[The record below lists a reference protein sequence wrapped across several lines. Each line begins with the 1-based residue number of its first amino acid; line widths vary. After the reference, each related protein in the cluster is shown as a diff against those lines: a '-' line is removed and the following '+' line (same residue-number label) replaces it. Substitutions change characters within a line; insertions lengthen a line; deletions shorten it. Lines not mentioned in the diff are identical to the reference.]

1 MSASV
6 FASVTFLKIQEF
18 ARRPVS
24 EQARLRAQLA
34 AVVAVT
40 AADIEPARRIV
51 LEASDGVA
59 VVVLG
64 DPAGALRLAQRA
76 LAAVAAGLPL
86 SAGLNHGAVQLA
98 DSSNDNK
105 AGGKAGG
112 NGTRASGKGGGKGGK
127 AGRGEGMAGDGIA
140 VAASV
145 AEFATPPRLLAS
157 RAFREALADAAPG
170 LEASLAPAGTFTDP
184 GLRAHELFRP
194 DARAAQRREWRYAGA
209 CVASAL
215 VLLGGGIGARVAIE
229 GRQPF
234 MDSVAAKYRG
244 ATARGHDYWRALVQ
258 RVKF

>member
-40 AADIEPARRIV
+40 AAEIEPARRIV

-59 VVVLG
+59 VLVLG
-64 DPAGALRLAQRA
+64 DPPAALRLAERA
-76 LAAVAAGLPL
+76 LTAVAAGLPL
-86 SAGLNHGAVQLA
+86 SAGLNHGAVQIA
-98 DSSNDNK
+98 E
-105 AGGKAGG
+105 GG
-112 NGTRASGKGGGKGGK
+112 NGGKGGK
-127 AGRGEGMAGDGIA
+127 GRKARGGEGMAGDGIA

-157 RAFREALADAAPG
+157 RAFRDALADAAPG
-170 LEASLAPAGTFTDP
+170 AEAALVPAGTFTDT

-194 DARAAQRREWRYAGA
+194 DARALARRDWRYAGA

-215 VLLGGGIGARVAIE
+215 LLLAGGIGARIAIE
-229 GRQPF
+229 GREPF
-234 MDSVAAKYRG
+234 MDSMS
-244 ATARGHDYWRALVQ
+244 ARVQSASRQGQGYWHSLIKRAG
-258 RVKF
+258 F

>member
-40 AADIEPARRIV
+40 AAEIEPARRIV

-59 VVVLG
+59 VLVLG
-64 DPAGALRLAQRA
+64 DPPAALRLAERA
-76 LAAVAAGLPL
+76 LTAVAAGLPL
-86 SAGLNHGAVQLA
+86 SAGLNHGAVQIA
-98 DSSNDNK
+98 E
-105 AGGKAGG
+105 GG
-112 NGTRASGKGGGKGGK
+112 NGGKGGK
-127 AGRGEGMAGDGIA
+127 GRKARGGEGMAGDGIA

-157 RAFREALADAAPG
+157 RAFRDALADAAPG
-170 LEASLAPAGTFTDP
+170 AEAALVPAGTFTDT

-194 DARAAQRREWRYAGA
+194 DARALAWRDWRYAGA

-215 VLLGGGIGARVAIE
+215 LLLAGGIGARIAIE
-229 GRQPF
+229 GREPF
-234 MDSVAAKYRG
+234 MDSMS
-244 ATARGHDYWRALVQ
+244 ARVQSASRQGQGYWHSLIKRAG
-258 RVKF
+258 F